1 MAFFDTI
8 KNIDRRIIFLFIALA
23 VIIPLLFNVIF
34 PERIS
39 PIVAAIFNK
48 IESLPEGSRVLM
60 SLDYDPSTIPEQQ
73 PMVDAIMYHCCERN
87 LKLYIMALW
96 PTGQNL
102 ADEAI
107 ERIITTHFPDK
118 KYGVDYVH
126 LGYKAGNQGLINV
139 IITDMK
145 KMYTTDVHGTRI
157 DDISLMEDV
166 RNLKNMDLI
175 AAFGGG
181 TPGLKEW
188 ILFAG
193 DPGNIPVI
201 GGVTAVS
208 APLLY
213 PYYPNQM
220 LGMMGGIKGA
230 AEYEAELL
238 RHYPDFAELEHGGL
252 EMMGPQAVAHI
263 VIMLFII
270 IGNVTFFIDRRRKA
284 RAERE

>member
-8 KNIDRRIIFLFIALA
+8 KNIDRRVIFLFIALS
-23 VIIPLLFNVIF
+23 VIVPLLFNVIF
-34 PERIS
+34 PERIT
-39 PIVAAIFNK
+39 PIVQKIFDK
-48 IESLPEGSRVLM
+48 IEALPEGSRVLI
-60 SLDYDPSTIPEQQ
+60 SLDFDPSTAPEQE
-73 PMVDAIMYHCCERN
+73 PMVDAVIYHCCQRN
-87 LKLYIMALW
+87 VKLYVMALW
-96 PTGQNL
+96 GAGQNI
-102 ADEAI
+102 ADATI
-107 ERIITTHFPDK
+107 NRIITTHFPNK
-118 KYGVDYVH
+118 VYGVDYVH

-145 KMYTTDVHGTRI
+145 KMYTTDVNGTQI
-157 DDISLMEDV
+157 DSIPMMRGV
-166 RNLKNMDLI
+166 RSLKNMDLI

-181 TPGLKEW
+181 FPGLKEW

-193 DPGNIPVI
+193 DPGNIPVA

-230 AEYEAELL
+230 AEYESELI
-238 RHYPDFAELEHGGL
+238 RKYPDFEKMPHGGL
-252 EMMGPQAVAHI
+252 EMMGPQAVAHV

-270 IGNVTFFIDRRRKA
+270 IGNVTFFIDRKRKT
-284 RAERE
+284 RAN